1 MSSANERVMGEP
13 PATVPRLQRALAVKA
28 VRLSLFAAACVLLAA
43 ILGYLY
49 HKTQGVDI
57 KRASEV
63 LGALRDL
70 KEIDAR
76 WDAEILRLRAEP
88 IPPPPAPPADHPGPT
103 LERVRKD
110 LAAAASALRSPLL
123 ARGLPELDRA
133 VGAKAEMVTRYR
145 KANAAT
151 QQALARV
158 LSSDAEVAGLV
169 RGSWPE
175 SRERERLVAAESTA
189 VQAIAE
195 AQRYYYAPG
204 DAQRKAVEAVA
215 ADLRRAAPQLPPAL
229 REGIERLDERLRQL
243 LAARPEEQELY
254 AKISF
259 LPAGPRIDSLSG
271 AFLRELEGALT
282 NQELYRAY
290 LVYYS
295 AALLI
300 LLAYLATRLIASY
313 RLLNR
318 ANEEL
323 EQRVVARTRELS
335 EALRQL
341 KESEAQLIQT
351 EKMSSLGQMVAGV
364 AHEINTP
371 LAYVKNSMN
380 SVTSKLPAL
389 AQLTAESEKL
399 LDLLRSG
406 AANPHE
412 LAQQFALTEQLVAQL
427 RDQHALEELG
437 TLVKDGLH
445 GINQI
450 SEIVVN
456 LKNFSRLDR
465 AKMAAFDLN
474 EGLESTMLLAK
485 HELKS
490 HTVKK
495 SFGAI
500 PAITCSPSQINQ
512 VFLNLIKNA
521 AQATEPGRGV
531 ITLTTRR
538 HDAEHVA
545 VEVQDNGKG
554 IPPDVL
560 PRIFDPFFTTKEV
573 GQGTG
578 LGLSIVYKIVEQHG
592 GTVSVDSAVGVGTR
606 FTVVLP
612 LNPPEPKEEAA
623 DAAGVS

>member
-1 MSSANERVMGEP
+1 MSQ
-13 PATVPRLQRALAVKA
+13 PAAIVPRLQRALAVKA
-28 VRLSLFAAACVLLAA
+28 VRQALFAAVCVLLAA

-49 HKTQGVDI
+49 YKTQGVDI

-63 LGALRDL
+63 LAALRDL

-76 WDAEILRLRAEP
+76 WDVEILRLRAEP
-88 IPPPPAPPADHPGPT
+88 APPPAAPADSGPT
-103 LERVRKD
+103 LERLRRD
-110 LAAAASALRSPLL
+110 LAAAAKALNSPVL
-123 ARGLPELDRA
+123 ARGLPDLDRA
-133 VGAKAEMVTRYR
+133 VGAKAEMVAHYR
-145 KANAAT
+145 KANSAT
-151 QQALARV
+151 QEALARV
-158 LSSDAEVAGLV
+158 LASDAEVAGLV
-169 RGSWPE
+169 RGSWPD
-175 SRERERLVAAESTA
+175 SRDRERLVAAESTA
-189 VQAIAE
+189 VQAIAD
-195 AQRYYYAPG
+195 AQRYYYTPAE
-204 DAQRKAVEAVA
+204 AQRKAVEAVA
-215 ADLRRAAPQLPPAL
+215 TDLRRGAPQLPPGL
-229 REGIERLDERLRQL
+229 REGIERLDGRLQQL
-243 LAARPEEQELY
+243 LAARPAEQELY
-254 AKISF
+254 ARISF
-259 LPAGPRIDSLSG
+259 LTAGPRIDSLTG
-271 AFLRELEGALT
+271 AFLREVEGALT
-282 NQELYRAY
+282 DQEFYRAY

-323 EQRVVARTRELS
+323 ERRVVERTRELS

-371 LAYVKNSMN
+371 LAYVKNSLN
-380 SVTSKLPAL
+380 SVTARMPAL
-389 AQLTAESEKL
+389 AQLAAESEKL

-406 AANPHE
+406 AANPHQ

-427 RDQHALEELG
+427 RDQHALEELHG
-437 TLVKDGLH
+437 LVKDGLH
-445 GINQI
+445 GIVQI
-450 SEIVVN
+450 SEIVMN

-474 EGLESTMLLAK
+474 EGLESTLLLAK

-495 SFGAI
+495 SFGDI

-512 VFLNLIKNA
+512 VFLNLINNA

-554 IPPDVL
+554 IPADVL

-573 GQGTG
+573 GKGTG

-592 GTVSVDSAVGVGTR
+592 GTIGVDSAVGVGTR

-612 LNPPEPKEEAA
+612 LTPPEPTEEAA
-623 DAAGVS
+623 ASAAAVP

>member
-1 MSSANERVMGEP
+1 MSKTAAIRLK
-13 PATVPRLQRALAVKA
+13 LQRALGMKA
-28 VRLSLFAAACVLLAA
+28 VRQALLAVGCVLLAA

-49 HKTQGVDI
+49 YQTQGVDI

-63 LGALRDL
+63 LAALREL

-76 WDAEILRLRAEP
+76 WDVEILRLRAEP
-88 IPPPPAPPADHPGPT
+88 APPPAAPADMGT
-103 LERVRKD
+103 MLDRVRKD
-110 LAAAASALRSPLL
+110 LAAAIKALESPVL

-133 VGAKAEMVTRYR
+133 IGAKADMVARYR

-158 LSSDAEVAGLV
+158 LASDAEVAGLV

-175 SRERERLVAAESTA
+175 SRDRERLVAAESTA
-189 VQAIAE
+189 IQAIAE
-195 AQRYYYAPG
+195 AQRYYYTPAE
-204 DAQRKAVEAVA
+204 AHRKAVEAVA

-229 REGIERLDERLRQL
+229 RDGIERLEERLQEL
-243 LAARPEEQELY
+243 LAARPAEQELY

-259 LPAGPRIDSLSG
+259 LPAGPRVDSLTG

-282 NQELYRAY
+282 RQEFYRAY

-323 EQRVVARTRELS
+323 EQRVVERTRELTA
-335 EALRQL
+335 ALRQL

-371 LAYVKNSMN
+371 LAYVKNSLN
-380 SVTSKLPAL
+380 SVTGRLPAL
-389 AQLTAESEKL
+389 AQLAAESAKL
-399 LDLLRSG
+399 LELLRSG
-406 AANPHE
+406 AANPHQ

-427 RDQHALEELG
+427 RDQHALEELQA
-437 TLVKDGLH
+437 LVKDGLH

-474 EGLESTMLLAK
+474 EGLESTLLLAK

-495 SFGAI
+495 SFGDI
-500 PAITCSPSQINQ
+500 PAITCSPSQVNQ
-512 VFLNLIKNA
+512 VFLNLINNA

-531 ITLTTRR
+531 ISLTTRR
-538 HDAEHVA
+538 HDAAHVA

-592 GTVSVDSAVGVGTR
+592 GTISVDSAVGVGTR

-623 DAAGVS
+623 ASAAALT